1 MMKQT
6 LLALFVNSTEVWQRK
21 SDRDQAIFTSLSRG
35 EGKGGGTPYT
45 MMAYGE
51 APPERDAIFRP
62 QVYER
67 VGISLL
73 EVYKRVGKSV
83 IWVCDRAQKG

>member
-21 SDRDQAIFTSLSRG
+21 SDRGQAIFTSPSR
-35 EGKGGGTPYT
+35 ERERGGTPYT

-51 APPERDAIFRP
+51 APPERGAIFRP

-73 EVYKRVGKSV
+73 EVYKKVGKSV